1 MTWLRFST
9 LSIGSLTTMLL
20 LGVIT
25 AYLLSLREK
34 HADTWYLAGYLGSL
48 FVLLLSYTVRYSM
61 FSSAS
66 MITGQFSNLI
76 VFGVLCLVQFAYHY
90 GMNQHPRESR
100 VVLIVFSV
108 AALIVWGSL
117 FAARNVEAVYD
128 FTAEYFTY
136 AYGPRVSFLVL
147 IGYFWS
153 IVVLLRKVLQ
163 SSKQERKRVNPG
175 VFKRFFGAFR
185 CLARPTGRVALSAR
199 SFALLALA
207 TTLIALAY
215 MLSQTEVIPRS
226 TYALVFNT
234 GSLLV
239 CLLIFVVYVNNS
251 PQPTS
256 YLTKLVGIPLAVI
269 MVAFG
274 ITAST
279 LMPVVRGSLADNYR
293 KEIDQAQKSI
303 QNQDLPGLSPDI
315 AFILPT
321 SASPAALKYSTQ
333 ELSDTAILR
342 LGSEPGSSGLIPE
355 RRGLVPRFLYLDLHD
370 TDSFYLYY
378 TITDRGVSYRVGL
391 PYTEYRLAIHR
402 FCSKIALVALIT
414 TFLVVLGFPVAFR
427 RGLLKPLST
436 LLEAVQQVSSGN
448 YKMFVPVPSGDEVG
462 QLARGYNQMV
472 SYLRAAEG
480 NFKALAGNANDAILI
495 LSHQGQVLYA
505 NLHATEISG
514 YSPVD
519 LRRMHFLE
527 FVHPDEIGALSHRFS
542 ERMAG
547 RDAPRRYETR
557 IISRHCKVIPVEI
570 TGART
575 TWQNEAADVVIIRD
589 ISERKAAAQV
599 LQSQQQQLMR
609 TDKLASLGA
618 LVAGVAHEVN
628 NPNQVIGMN
637 SRFLLDGLP
646 RLFMLADSSEEIDED
661 IRLSG
666 MSYQEFKEAAGSAIS
681 EIAASTTRIDHI
693 VSELKRFVRGGVKGK
708 SESTDLNAVV
718 RTVVDLSRHMI
729 AVATDR
735 FDLVLQSDIPEIPA
749 DRIGMEQVIMN
760 LLHNACQ
767 SLPDRQRQVR
777 ISTRY
782 DTAAEAVCIEVAD
795 QGEGIAPDSLG
806 RVTDPFYTTRGDKG
820 GTGLGLSVSQRILRD
835 HGGTIH
841 FRSVLGQGT
850 TVTVTIPLKATE
862 DQSGS

>member
-1 MTWLRFST
+1 MNWLRFST
-9 LSIGSLTTMLL
+9 LSIGSLTTTLL
-20 LGVIT
+20 LAVIT
-25 AYLLSLREK
+25 GYLLSLKAK
-34 HADTWYLAGYLGSL
+34 HPDTWYLAGYLGCL
-48 FVLLLSYTVRYSM
+48 FVLLLSYTVRYSV

-66 MITGQFSNLI
+66 LNTGQISNLI
-76 VFGVLCLVQFAYHY
+76 VFGVVCLVQFAYHY
-90 GMNQHPRESR
+90 GVNHHPRESR
-100 VVLIVFSV
+100 VVLILST
-108 AALIVWGSL
+108 AAAFTVWGSL
-117 FAARNVEAVYD
+117 FVTPNIKAVYD

-136 AYGPRVSFLVL
+136 EYGPRVSFLVL

-153 IVVLLRKVLQ
+153 IVVLLRKVLR
-163 SSKQERKRVNPG
+163 SSKQERKRV
-175 VFKRFFGAFR
+175 GAFR
-185 CLARPTGRVALSAR
+185 CIARPAGRVALSAR
-199 SFALLALA
+199 SFALLSLA
-207 TTLIALAY
+207 TTGIALTY
-215 MLSQTEVIPRS
+215 TLFQTGVIARS

-256 YLTKLVGIPLAVI
+256 YLTKLIGIPLAVI

-274 ITAST
+274 ITASA
-279 LMPVVRGSLADNYR
+279 LMPVVRDSLADSYR
-293 KEIDQAQKSI
+293 KEIDQARMSI
-303 QNQDLPGLSPDI
+303 QDQDLTGLSPGI
-315 AFILPT
+315 AFILPAN
-321 SASPAALKYSTQ
+321 ASPATLKFSSR

-342 LGSEPGSSGLIPE
+342 LGSEPGSKGLLPE
-355 RRGLVPRFLYLDLHD
+355 RRGLFPRFLYLDLHD

-402 FCSKIALVALIT
+402 FCSKIALIALIT
-414 TFLVVLGFPVAFR
+414 SILVVLGFPVAYR
-427 RGLLKPLST
+427 RGLLKPLRI

-448 YKMFVPVPSGDEVG
+448 YRMFVPVPSEDEVG

-480 NFKALAGNANDAILI
+480 NFKALAENANDAILI

-505 NLHATEISG
+505 NLHSTEISG

-519 LRRMHFLE
+519 LRRMHFRDI
-527 FVHPDEIGALSHRFS
+527 VHPDEITAVSHHFS
-542 ERMAG
+542 ERMAE
-547 RDAPRRYETR
+547 RDAPRCYETR
-557 IISRHCKVIPVEI
+557 IVSRHGKVIPVEI

-589 ISERKAAAQV
+589 ISVRKEAEER
-599 LQSQQQQLMR
+599 LQAQQQQLMR

-637 SRFLLDGLP
+637 AHFLLDGLP
-646 RLFMLADSSEEIDED
+646 HLFALADSAERFDED

-666 MSYQEFKEAAGSAIS
+666 MSYEDFKEAARSAIS
-681 EIAASTTRIDHI
+681 EIEASTTRIDHI
-693 VSELKRFVRGGVKGK
+693 VSELKRFVRGGAKGK
-708 SESTDLNAVV
+708 REPTDLNQVI

-729 AVATDR
+729 ARATDR
-735 FDLVLQSDIPEIPA
+735 FDLVLQTDIPTAPA

-767 SLPDRQRQVR
+767 ALPDRQRQVR
-777 ISTRY
+777 ISTRF
-782 DTAAEAVCIEVAD
+782 DTAAKVLCIEVAD
-795 QGEGIAPDSLG
+795 QGVGISPESLAS
-806 RVTDPFYTTRGDKG
+806 VTDPFFTTRGEKG
-820 GTGLGLSVSQRILRD
+820 GTGLGLSVSQRIVRD
-835 HGGTIH
+835 HGGTMR
-841 FRSVLGQGT
+841 FRSVVGQGT
-850 TVTVTIPLKATE
+850 TVTVTVPAE
-862 DQSGS
+862 ARGDQSGS

>member
-1 MTWLRFST
+1 MNWLRFST
-9 LSIGSLTTMLL
+9 LSIGSLTTTLL
-20 LGVIT
+20 LAVIT
-25 AYLLSLREK
+25 GYLLSLKAK
-34 HADTWYLAGYLGSL
+34 HPDTWYLAGYLGCL
-48 FVLLLSYTVRYSM
+48 FVLLLSYTVRYSV

-66 MITGQFSNLI
+66 LNTGQISNLI
-76 VFGVLCLVQFAYHY
+76 VFGVVCLVQFAYHY
-90 GMNQHPRESR
+90 GVNHHPRESR
-100 VVLIVFSV
+100 VVLILST
-108 AALIVWGSL
+108 AAAFTVWGSL
-117 FAARNVEAVYD
+117 FVTPNIKAVYD

-136 AYGPRVSFLVL
+136 EYGPRVSFLVL

-153 IVVLLRKVLQ
+153 IVVLLRKVLR
-163 SSKQERKRVNPG
+163 SSKQERKRV
-175 VFKRFFGAFR
+175 GAFR
-185 CLARPTGRVALSAR
+185 CIARPAGRVALSAR
-199 SFALLALA
+199 SFALLSLA
-207 TTLIALAY
+207 TTGIALTY
-215 MLSQTEVIPRS
+215 TLFQTGVITRG

-256 YLTKLVGIPLAVI
+256 YLTKLIGIPLAVI

-274 ITAST
+274 ITASA
-279 LMPVVRGSLADNYR
+279 LMPVVRDSLADSYR
-293 KEIDQAQKSI
+293 KEIDQARMSI
-303 QNQDLPGLSPDI
+303 QDQDLTGLSPGI
-315 AFILPT
+315 AFILPAN
-321 SASPAALKYSTQ
+321 ASPATLKFSSR

-342 LGSEPGSSGLIPE
+342 LGSEPGSKGLLPE
-355 RRGLVPRFLYLDLHD
+355 RRGLFPRFLYLDLHD

-402 FCSKIALVALIT
+402 FCSKIALIALIT
-414 TFLVVLGFPVAFR
+414 SILVVLGFPVAYR
-427 RGLLKPLST
+427 RGLLKPLRI

-448 YKMFVPVPSGDEVG
+448 YRMFVPVPSEDEVG

-480 NFKALAGNANDAILI
+480 NFKALAENANDAILI

-505 NLHATEISG
+505 NLHSTEISG

-519 LRRMHFLE
+519 LRRMHFTD
-527 FVHPDEIGALSHRFS
+527 FIHPDEITTVSHRFS
-542 ERMAG
+542 ERMAE
-547 RDAPRRYETR
+547 RDAPRCYETR
-557 IISRHCKVIPVEI
+557 IVSRNGKVIPVEI

-589 ISERKAAAQV
+589 ISVRKEAEER
-599 LQSQQQQLMR
+599 LQAQQQQLMR

-637 SRFLLDGLP
+637 AHFLLDGLP
-646 RLFMLADSSEEIDED
+646 HLFALADSAERFDED

-666 MSYQEFKEAAGSAIS
+666 MSYEDFKEAARSAIS
-681 EIAASTTRIDHI
+681 EIEASTTRIDHI
-693 VSELKRFVRGGVKGK
+693 VSELKRFVRGGAKGK
-708 SESTDLNAVV
+708 REPTDLNQVI

-729 AVATDR
+729 ARATDR
-735 FDLVLQSDIPEIPA
+735 FDLVLQTDIPTAPA

-767 SLPDRQRQVR
+767 ALPDRQRQVR
-777 ISTRY
+777 ISTRF
-782 DTAAEAVCIEVAD
+782 DTAAKVLCIEVAD
-795 QGEGIAPDSLG
+795 QGVGISPESLA
-806 RVTDPFYTTRGDKG
+806 RVTDPFFTTRGEKG
-820 GTGLGLSVSQRILRD
+820 GTGLGLSVSQRIVRD
-835 HGGTIH
+835 HGGTMR
-841 FRSVLGQGT
+841 FRSVVGQGT
-850 TVTVTIPLKATE
+850 TVTVTIPAE
-862 DQSGS
+862 ARGDQSGS

>member
-1 MTWLRFST
+1 MNWLRFST
-9 LSIGSLTTMLL
+9 LSIGSLTTTLL
-20 LGVIT
+20 LAVIT
-25 AYLLSLREK
+25 GYLLSLKAK
-34 HADTWYLAGYLGSL
+34 HPDTWYLAGYLGCL
-48 FVLLLSYTVRYSM
+48 FVLLLSYTVRYSV

-66 MITGQFSNLI
+66 LNTGQISNLI
-76 VFGVLCLVQFAYHY
+76 VFGVVCLVQFAYHY
-90 GMNQHPRESR
+90 GVNHHPRESR
-100 VVLIVFSV
+100 VVLILST
-108 AALIVWGSL
+108 AAAFTVWGSL
-117 FAARNVEAVYD
+117 FVTPNIKAVYD

-136 AYGPRVSFLVL
+136 EYGPRVSFLVL

-153 IVVLLRKVLQ
+153 IVVLLRKVLR
-163 SSKQERKRVNPG
+163 SSKQERKRV
-175 VFKRFFGAFR
+175 GAFR
-185 CLARPTGRVALSAR
+185 CIARPAGRVALSAR
-199 SFALLALA
+199 SFALLSLA
-207 TTLIALAY
+207 TTGIALTY
-215 MLSQTEVIPRS
+215 TLFQTGVIARG

-256 YLTKLVGIPLAVI
+256 YLTKLIGIPLAVI

-274 ITAST
+274 ITASA
-279 LMPVVRGSLADNYR
+279 LMPVVRDSLADSYR
-293 KEIDQAQKSI
+293 KEIDQARMSI
-303 QNQDLPGLSPDI
+303 QDQDLTGLSPGI
-315 AFILPT
+315 AFILPAN
-321 SASPAALKYSTQ
+321 ASPATLKFSSR

-342 LGSEPGSSGLIPE
+342 LGSEPGSKGLLPE
-355 RRGLVPRFLYLDLHD
+355 RRGLFPRFLYLDLHD

-402 FCSKIALVALIT
+402 FCSKIALIALIT
-414 TFLVVLGFPVAFR
+414 SILVVLGFPVAYR
-427 RGLLKPLST
+427 RGLLKPLRI

-448 YKMFVPVPSGDEVG
+448 YRMFVPVPSEDEVG

-480 NFKALAGNANDAILI
+480 NFKALAENANDAILI

-505 NLHATEISG
+505 NLHSTEISG

-519 LRRMHFLE
+519 LRRMHFTD
-527 FVHPDEIGALSHRFS
+527 FIHPDEITTVSHRFS
-542 ERMAG
+542 ERMAE
-547 RDAPRRYETR
+547 RDTPRCYETR
-557 IISRHCKVIPVEI
+557 IVSRHGKVIPVEI

-589 ISERKAAAQV
+589 ISVRKEAEER
-599 LQSQQQQLMR
+599 LQAQQQQLMR

-637 SRFLLDGLP
+637 AHFLLDGLP
-646 RLFMLADSSEEIDED
+646 HLFALADSAERFDED

-666 MSYQEFKEAAGSAIS
+666 MSYEDFKEAARSAIS
-681 EIAASTTRIDHI
+681 EIEASTTRIDHI
-693 VSELKRFVRGGVKGK
+693 VSELKRFVRGGAKGK
-708 SESTDLNAVV
+708 REPTDLNQVI

-729 AVATDR
+729 ARATDR
-735 FDLVLQSDIPEIPA
+735 FDLVLQTDIPTAPA

-767 SLPDRQRQVR
+767 ALPDRQRQVR
-777 ISTRY
+777 ISTRF
-782 DTAAEAVCIEVAD
+782 DTAAKVLCIEVAD
-795 QGEGIAPDSLG
+795 QGVGISPESLAS
-806 RVTDPFYTTRGDKG
+806 VTDPFFTTRGEKG
-820 GTGLGLSVSQRILRD
+820 GTGLGLSVSQRIVRD
-835 HGGTIH
+835 HGGTMR
-841 FRSVLGQGT
+841 FRSVVGQGT
-850 TVTVTIPLKATE
+850 TVTVTIPAE
-862 DQSGS
+862 ARGDQSGS

>member
-1 MTWLRFST
+1 VNWLRFST
-9 LSIGSLTTMLL
+9 LSIGSLTTTLL
-20 LGVIT
+20 LAVIT
-25 AYLLSLREK
+25 GYLLSLKVK
-34 HADTWYLAGYLGSL
+34 HPDTWYLAGYLGSL
-48 FVLLLSYTVRYSM
+48 FVLLLSYTVRYSV
-61 FSSAS
+61 FSCAS
-66 MITGQFSNLI
+66 VLTGQFSNLI
-76 VFGVLCLVQFAYHY
+76 VFGVVCLVQFAYHY
-90 GMNQHPRESR
+90 GVNHHPRESR
-100 VVLIVFSV
+100 IVLILSS
-108 AALIVWGSL
+108 AAAFGVWGSL
-117 FAARNVEAVYD
+117 FAAPNVEVVYD

-136 AYGPRVSFLVL
+136 VYGPRVSFLVL
-147 IGYFWS
+147 VGYFWS
-153 IVVLLRKVLQ
+153 IVVLLRKVHR
-163 SSKQERKRVNPG
+163 SSKHERKRVDSGIFNRLFG
-175 VFKRFFGAFR
+175 VFR
-185 CLARPTGRVALSAR
+185 CMARPAGTVALSAR

-207 TTLIALAY
+207 TTVIAVAY
-215 MLSQTEVIPRS
+215 TLSQTEVIPRS

-239 CLLIFVVYVNNS
+239 CLLIFIVYVNNS

-274 ITAST
+274 ITASA
-279 LMPVVRGSLADNYR
+279 LMPVVRGSLADSYR
-293 KEIDQAQKSI
+293 KEIDQAQMSI
-303 QNQDLPGLSPDI
+303 RDQNLTGLSPGI
-315 AFILPT
+315 AFILPA
-321 SASPAALKYSTQ
+321 SASPATLKFSAQ
-333 ELSDTAILR
+333 KLSDTAILR
-342 LGSEPGSSGLIPE
+342 LGSEPGSRGLIPE

-370 TDSFYLYY
+370 TDSFYMYY

-391 PYTEYRLAIHR
+391 SYTEYRLGIHR
-402 FCSKIALVALIT
+402 FCSKIVLIALAT
-414 TFLVVLGFPVAFR
+414 TVLVVLGFPVAFR
-427 RGLLKPLST
+427 RGLLKPLSI

-448 YKMFVPVPSGDEVG
+448 YKMFVPVPSEDEVG

-480 NFKALAGNANDAILI
+480 NFKALAENANDAILI
-495 LSHQGQVLYA
+495 LSQQGQVLYA

-519 LRRMHFLE
+519 LRRMHFTG
-527 FVHPDEIGALSHRFS
+527 FVHPDEIGAVSQRFG

-547 RDAPRRYETR
+547 RDAPRCYETC
-557 IISRHCKVIPVEI
+557 IVSRHGKVIPVEI

-589 ISERKAAAQV
+589 ISERKEAEER
-599 LQSQQQQLMR
+599 LQIQQQQLMR

-628 NPNQVIGMN
+628 NPNQVIGLN

-646 RLFMLADSSEEIDED
+646 RLFSLAESAERFDED

-666 MSYQEFKEAAGSAIS
+666 MSYEDFKEAAGSALS
-681 EIAASTTRIDHI
+681 EIEASTTRIDHI
-693 VSELKRFVRGGVKGK
+693 VSELKRFVRGGAKGT
-708 SESTDLNAVV
+708 SESTDLNQVI

-729 AVATDR
+729 ARATDR
-735 FDLVLQSDIPEIPA
+735 FELVLRTDIPEIPA

-767 SLPDRQRQVR
+767 SLPDRKRQVR
-777 ISTRY
+777 ISTRF
-782 DTAAEAVCIEVAD
+782 DNAAKAVCIEVAD
-795 QGEGIAPDSLG
+795 QGVGISPDSLT
-806 RVTDPFYTTRGDKG
+806 RVTDPFFTTRGEKG

-835 HGGTIH
+835 HGGTMR
-841 FRSVLGQGT
+841 FQSVVGQGT
-850 TVTVTIPLKATE
+850 TVTVTIPAVAAG

>member
-1 MTWLRFST
+1 VNWLRFST
-9 LSIGSLTTMLL
+9 LSIGSLTTTLL
-20 LGVIT
+20 LAVIT
-25 AYLLSLREK
+25 GYLLSLKAK
-34 HADTWYLAGYLGSL
+34 HADTWYLAGYLGCL
-48 FVLLLSYTVRYSM
+48 FVLLLSYTVRYSV

-66 MITGQFSNLI
+66 LNTGQISNLI
-76 VFGVLCLVQFAYHY
+76 VFGVVCLVQFAYHY
-90 GMNQHPRESR
+90 GVNHHPRESR
-100 VVLIVFSV
+100 VVLILST
-108 AALIVWGSL
+108 AAAFTVWGSL
-117 FAARNVEAVYD
+117 FVTPNIKAVYD

-136 AYGPRVSFLVL
+136 EYGPRVSFLVL

-153 IVVLLRKVLQ
+153 IVVLLRKVLR
-163 SSKQERKRVNPG
+163 SSKQERKRV
-175 VFKRFFGAFR
+175 GAFR
-185 CLARPTGRVALSAR
+185 CIARPAGRVALSAR
-199 SFALLALA
+199 SFALLSLA
-207 TTLIALAY
+207 TTGIALTY
-215 MLSQTEVIPRS
+215 TLFQTGVITRG

-256 YLTKLVGIPLAVI
+256 YLTKLIGIPLAVI

-274 ITAST
+274 ITASA
-279 LMPVVRGSLADNYR
+279 LMPVVRDSLADSYR
-293 KEIDQAQKSI
+293 KEIDQARMSI
-303 QNQDLPGLSPDI
+303 QDQDLTGLSPGI
-315 AFILPT
+315 AFILPAN
-321 SASPAALKYSTQ
+321 ASPATLKFSSR

-342 LGSEPGSSGLIPE
+342 LGSEPGSKGLLPE
-355 RRGLVPRFLYLDLHD
+355 RRGLFPRFLYLDLHD

-402 FCSKIALVALIT
+402 FCSKIALIALIT
-414 TFLVVLGFPVAFR
+414 SILVVLGFPVAYR
-427 RGLLKPLST
+427 QGLLKPLRI

-448 YKMFVPVPSGDEVG
+448 YRMFVPVPSEDEVG

-480 NFKALAGNANDAILI
+480 NFKALAENANDAILI

-505 NLHATEISG
+505 NLHSTEISG

-519 LRRMHFLE
+519 LRRMHFRDI
-527 FVHPDEIGALSHRFS
+527 VHPDEITAVSHHFS
-542 ERMAG
+542 ERMAE
-547 RDAPRRYETR
+547 RDAPRCYETR
-557 IISRHCKVIPVEI
+557 IVSRHGKVIPVEI

-589 ISERKAAAQV
+589 ISVRKEAEER
-599 LQSQQQQLMR
+599 LQAQQQQLMR

-637 SRFLLDGLP
+637 AHFLLDGLP
-646 RLFMLADSSEEIDED
+646 HLFALADSAERFDED

-666 MSYQEFKEAAGSAIS
+666 MSYEDFKEAARSAIS
-681 EIAASTTRIDHI
+681 EIEASTTRIDHI
-693 VSELKRFVRGGVKGK
+693 VSELKRFVRGGAKGK
-708 SESTDLNAVV
+708 REPTDLNQVI

-729 AVATDR
+729 ARATDR
-735 FDLVLQSDIPEIPA
+735 FDLVLQTDIPTAPA

-767 SLPDRQRQVR
+767 ALPDRQRQVR
-777 ISTRY
+777 ISTRF
-782 DTAAEAVCIEVAD
+782 DTAAKVLCIEVAD
-795 QGEGIAPDSLG
+795 QGVGISPESLAS
-806 RVTDPFYTTRGDKG
+806 VTDPFFTTRGEKG
-820 GTGLGLSVSQRILRD
+820 GTGLGLSVSQRIVRD
-835 HGGTIH
+835 HGGTMR
-841 FRSVLGQGT
+841 FRSVVGQGT
-850 TVTVTIPLKATE
+850 TVTVTIPAE
-862 DQSGS
+862 ARGDQSGS